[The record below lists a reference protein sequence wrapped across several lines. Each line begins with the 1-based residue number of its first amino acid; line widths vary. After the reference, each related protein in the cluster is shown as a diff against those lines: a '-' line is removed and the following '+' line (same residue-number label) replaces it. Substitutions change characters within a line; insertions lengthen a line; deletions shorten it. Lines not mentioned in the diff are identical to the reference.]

1 MKPKRKNYDL
11 IHTIRI
17 KDAPEQMILLYDAP
31 GTDRQDPRGEHGIII
46 NRKYR
51 STRHFNDLL
60 KTSLYPRSDHDG
72 VIARG

>member
-1 MKPKRKNYDL
+1 MKPKRENYDL

-17 KDAPEQMILLYDAP
+17 EDAPEQMTLLYDAP

-51 STRHFNDLL
+51 SIRHLDDLL
-60 KTSLYPRSDHDG
+60 RPPCIPIQIMTVS
-72 VIARG
+72 